1 VQEASHTV
9 NRIIAAVEDPVAAFV
24 TAWDRVRQTAPPG
37 FDPASMVL
45 ATAAPDGMPSARV
58 VLLRGIT
65 PRGFQFYTNYGSR
78 KAADLERSGR
88 AALCFHWF
96 WLGEQVRIEGLAER
110 TSDEE
115 SDAYFATR
123 PRGSQLGAWASRQSE
138 PVASRDALEA
148 AYREVECAYDG
159 RAVPRPPFWGGYTV
173 VPEAI
178 EFWHGRENRL
188 HDRMRYTRR
197 AHAWHVERLNP

>member
-1 VQEASHTV
+1 MNE
-9 NRIIAAVEDPVAAFV
+9 IIATVEDPVAAFV
-24 TAWDRVRQTAPPG
+24 RDWDRVMQTAPPG
-37 FDPASMVL
+37 FDPASTVL
-45 ATAAPDGMPSARV
+45 ATATPDGMPSARV

-78 KAADLERSGR
+78 KAVDLERSGR

-96 WLGEQVRIEGLAER
+96 WLNEQVRIEGLAER

-148 AYREVECAYDG
+148 AYRDVECAYDG
-159 RAVPRPPFWGGYTV
+159 RVVSRPPFWGGYTV

-197 AHAWHVERLNP
+197 VDAWHVERLNP